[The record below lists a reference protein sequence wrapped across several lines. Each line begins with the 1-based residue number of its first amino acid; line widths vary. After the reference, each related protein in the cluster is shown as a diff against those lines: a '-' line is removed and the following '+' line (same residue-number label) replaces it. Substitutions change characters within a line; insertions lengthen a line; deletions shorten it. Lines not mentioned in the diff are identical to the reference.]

1 MRVRHDDS
9 DWDYRAGAKA
19 RIAAVCW
26 LTATTAIRSALP
38 SSGYGDFARLAGLM
52 TGRYAARKGS
62 VGLSELLHKE
72 GPGVLVARNSR
83 RGPSSGGVWLARL
96 SQSANLE

>member
-1 MRVRHDDS
+1 
-9 DWDYRAGAKA
+9 
-19 RIAAVCW
+19 
-26 LTATTAIRSALP
+26 
-38 SSGYGDFARLAGLM
+38 M
-52 TGRYAARKGS
+52 TGRYAARKES

-83 RGPSSGGVWLARL
+83 RGLSSGGVWLARL